1 MGKPFVALI
10 PKKTNSIYVTDFRPI
25 SLCNVCYEVISK
37 MLANHLK
44 SMIHTL
50 FGPKQARLIPGRGVV
65 DNIIAAQEIAHSL
78 ETKIGI
84 PLG

>member
-1 MGKPFVALI
+1 
-10 PKKTNSIYVTDFRPI
+10 
-25 SLCNVCYEVISK
+25 
-37 MLANHLK
+37 MLANRLK

-50 FGPKQARLIPGRGVV
+50 FGPKQAMFIPGRGVV